1 MGARQGVALNTDECL
16 KRKGFLD
23 GGATCI
29 KEECHTIKNT
39 RRTVDLPAHTQTHTP
54 LVRSQ
59 GSMPGGVAAMPVT
72 EDGNFDTKYPRV
84 LPQSCRGARD
94 VCAHTY
100 SLSLTHKHT
109 HTPILLHTQ
118 MHQEAAQSALQ
129 TWHKA
134 KNLTHGAPGNVCTQ
148 KHKHTHTSCT
158 SSSFDTQIY
167 LCGFISRRCFDFSVN
182 SSVKLNALV

>member
-1 MGARQGVALNTDECL
+1 MHSRPPCTHTDTHTSCQISGEYARGRGCHAC
-16 KRKGFLD
+16 D
-23 GGATCI
+23 GGWY
-29 KEECHTIKNT
+29 
-39 RRTVDLPAHTQTHTP
+39 
-54 LVRSQ
+54 
-59 GSMPGGVAAMPVT
+59 
-72 EDGNFDTKYPRV
+72 FDTKYPRV